1 MIACLQSVLTG
12 VLVGAVYALLR
23 VKSPAP
29 PPYALV
35 GLAGMLTAYA
45 LLDRPA

>member
-1 MIACLQSVLTG
+1 MTALLQTLLAG
-12 VLVGAVYALLR
+12 LLIGAVYGLLR

-35 GLAGMLTAYA
+35 GLAGMLTGYA
-45 LLDRPA
+45 LLERLA

>member
-1 MIACLQSVLTG
+1 MTACVQSLFAG

-29 PPYALV
+29 PPVALL
-35 GLAGMLTAYA
+35 GLAGMLTGYA
-45 LLDRPA
+45 LLGRFV

>member
-1 MIACLQSVLTG
+1 MIACLQTVLTG
-12 VLVGAVYALLR
+12 VFVGAVYALLR

-29 PPYALV
+29 PPHALV
-35 GLAGMLTAYA
+35 GRAGMITGYA